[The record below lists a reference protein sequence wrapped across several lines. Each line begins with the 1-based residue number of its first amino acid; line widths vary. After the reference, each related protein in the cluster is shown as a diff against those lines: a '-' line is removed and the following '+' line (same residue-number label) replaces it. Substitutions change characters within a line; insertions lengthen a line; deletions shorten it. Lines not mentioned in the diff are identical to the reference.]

1 MIDIIIP
8 AYNAHNT
15 IYDTIFSL
23 AYQNISKKLN
33 IYIVNDKSTTD
44 YKNFISFFKKS
55 FNSIKELKLRTN
67 KGPGYA
73 RQYGIEH
80 SKSEYIVFIDSDDVL
95 SSPFVLKN
103 LYDKIKDENYDVVIS
118 KMKEETNYH
127 SIKHNYLEEYLHGKI
142 YRRKVLSDNNIKFNN
157 TRLTED
163 IAFNMSI
170 FLQNVNIGYL
180 DSITYIW
187 KNNRSSLTRKDG
199 NNFLYISIEDFIY
212 NCLFA
217 IKRALDGNPNI
228 KKISEFIYETII
240 YFYLYY
246 LSFNDKKDFSICF
259 KNMEELINLSEKYEV
274 DYNTK
279 KLIIKNKINEV
290 TSLYNLDIFKLVNPT
305 ISLENFINLIKKEVK
320 ND

>member
-8 AYNAHNT
+8 AYDAHNT
-15 IYDTIFSL
+15 ISDTIFSL
-23 AYQNISKKLN
+23 AYQNISKKIN
-33 IYIVNDKSTTD
+33 VYIVNDKSTED
-44 YKNFISFFKKS
+44 YKDFISFFKKS
-55 FNSIKELKLRTN
+55 FNSIKELKLKTN

-73 RQYGIEH
+73 RQYGIDH

-95 SSPFVLKN
+95 SSPFVLKE
-103 LYDKIKDENYDVVIS
+103 LYDKINSEHYDVVIS

-127 SIKHNYLEEYLHGKI
+127 SIKHNYREEYLHGKI
-142 YRRKVLSDNNIKFNN
+142 YRRKTLFDNNIRFNN

-170 FLQNVNIGYL
+170 FLQNFNIGYL

-187 KNNRSSLTRKDG
+187 KNNRNSLTRKNQKD
-199 NNFLYISIEDFIY
+199 FLYLSVEDFIY
-212 NCLFA
+212 NSLFA
-217 IKRALDGNPNI
+217 IKKALNGKPNT
-228 KKISEFIYETII
+228 KKIGEFIYQTII
-240 YFYLYY
+240 DFYLYY
-246 LSFNDKKDFSICF
+246 LIFNEKKDFSVCYS
-259 KNMEELINLSEKYEV
+259 NVLELINLSEKYEV

-279 KLIIKNKINEV
+279 KLIMKNEINEV

-305 ISLENFINLIKKEVK
+305 INLENFINLIKEVQ